1 MRLVIRILGWLAA
14 ALIWQAAA
22 VTFEETGGL
31 LPPAGELSPLGRQVL
46 DAIRA
51 ADWARA
57 AQLTAQAPGGDGAFW
72 SGYVKLRL
80 GNPGGAIRDLRR
92 AQKTASAPHVR
103 KTLAAAYYAERQYV
117 LFRGLMEAETRESP
131 QDFAPHYYLGRH
143 CDTDLRDFAA
153 AELHFRAALD
163 RAPAHAPSHYYLGF
177 ALEKLGRAAE
187 AEASFAR
194 ARELA
199 PAFPEPWSG
208 LARLRLTA
216 GRAEEALPLAREAV
230 RLAPQDAAGR
240 KLLAR
245 ALTTLG
251 RTGEALAEWTRAAEL
266 DSTDAS
272 VRYQIYRAA
281 LALGDRALA
290 TRARREYEDLRRLYG
305 VE

>member
-1 MRLVIRILGWLAA
+1 MRLVIRIVGWLAA
-14 ALIWQAAA
+14 TLVLQGGAP
-22 VTFEETGGL
+22 TFEETGGL
-31 LPPAGELSPLGRQVL
+31 LPPAEELSPLGRQVL
-46 DAIRA
+46 EAIRS

-80 GNPGGAIRDLRR
+80 GNPGGAIRALRR
-92 AQKTASAPHVR
+92 AQQTASAPHVR

-117 LFRGLMEAETRESP
+117 LFRALMEAEVRHGP

-153 AELHFRAALD
+153 AVAHFRAALE

-187 AEASFAR
+187 AEASFER
-194 ARELA
+194 ARKLS

-216 GRAEEALPLAREAV
+216 GHAEEALPFAREAV
-230 RLAPQDAAGR
+230 RLAAQDAAAR

-245 ALTTLG
+245 TLTTLG
-251 RTGEALAEWTRAAEL
+251 QTGEALAEWTRAAEL

-281 LALGDRALA
+281 LTLGDRALA
-290 TRARREYEDLRRLYG
+290 ARALREYEDLRRVYG
-305 VE
+305 LE